1 MAFAREVSLVGH
13 TERHMEAAQFV
24 ELLAVPATKRRWSLE
39 AKGQIVAQTLMPGA
53 TVYEVARRHGVRANH
68 LSSWRTLARQGK
80 LVVPEIEGAEFSAP
94 EPPRVYRRVICSVI
108 KRPYQVCSGL
118 HRTPPLLL
126 RAGCNR
132 WGREGGGCYTNRPI
146 SRFPIR
152 LRASFST
159 GPSV

>member
-53 TVYEVARRHGVRANH
+53 TVFEVARRHGVRPNH

-80 LVVPEIEGAEFSAP
+80 LIVPVIDGAEFSAP
-94 EPPRVYRRVICSVI
+94 VSAPQLVDAPVHAASIDLVVGSVKVLLNAATPAARVAELVMALQARS
-108 KRPYQVCSGL
+108 
-118 HRTPPLLL
+118 
-126 RAGCNR
+126 
-132 WGREGGGCYTNRPI
+132 
-146 SRFPIR
+146 
-152 LRASFST
+152 
-159 GPSV
+159 